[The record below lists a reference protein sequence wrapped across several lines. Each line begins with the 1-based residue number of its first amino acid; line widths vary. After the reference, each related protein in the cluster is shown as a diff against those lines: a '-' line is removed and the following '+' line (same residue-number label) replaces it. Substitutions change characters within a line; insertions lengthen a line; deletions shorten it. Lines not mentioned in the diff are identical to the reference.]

1 MQLASGVTAASVIS
15 RRLSAPTARMEN
27 AESAETPRGR
37 KGDDMA
43 RDTPPPEQGQDVAS
57 PQLAPQVPHETRR
70 PNGLTGRRLG
80 DYDLGTLLGVGGMAD
95 VYWAYDRILMRDVA
109 VKVLSSSL
117 TEDGTYVDRF
127 RAEARRVAAL
137 RHPHLVP
144 VYHAGEDN
152 VDGQRCL
159 YLVMPL
165 LQESLEAV
173 LQRTGKLAP
182 AEAVRLI
189 LQVADGLNAAHR
201 HGLIHR
207 DVKPGNILLDT
218 EGQAALA
225 DFGLAR
231 EVRRPPSA
239 ATQQPWG
246 TPEYMAPEQFHNT
259 AIDQRADIYALGVVL
274 YELLT
279 GKRPFEGG
287 SAYDIAA
294 HALTGPL
301 TPPSAY
307 DTAIPLALERVVLKA
322 LAREPGDR
330 YPTMVAFALALGQA
344 QAVTLHPGNEDTS
357 VEGHFTAAV
366 MVPLPDRFWSSPQSA
381 VQSALHVNR
390 RRSLRWLLAF
400 GLAATIVVASIV
412 GVVSGLQHRGP
423 NLHQTTTIQG
433 TRPIGQASQ
442 TSAGGPLPG
451 QTPQATLAAT
461 NTPYAR
467 STAGARP
474 TATPASP
481 LTIAPTPLVLTP
493 SSANPK
499 TCIATQTIRNN
510 TVSSVGWAW
519 QPPTVGGFHFQINS
533 GSSVG
538 WPTATINTPPGGQD
552 TLVATADCKP
562 QAVSYAVLVKDSLG
576 GQYTFVMTL
585 Q

>member
-1 MQLASGVTAASVIS
+1 
-15 RRLSAPTARMEN
+15 
-27 AESAETPRGR
+27 
-37 KGDDMA
+37 MA
-43 RDTPPPEQGQDVAS
+43 KRTPPPEPEHGQDIS
-57 PQLAPQVPHETRR
+57 PPQFARHVPQQTRHDTR
-70 PNGLTGRRLG
+70 PLYSLTGQRLG
-80 DYDLGTLLGVGGMAD
+80 DYDLGTLLGVGGMAE
-95 VYWAYDRILMRDVA
+95 VYWARDRILMRDVA

-117 TEDGTYVDRF
+117 AEDDKYVNRF

-144 VYHAGEDN
+144 VYHAGEDRVN
-152 VDGQRCL
+152 GQRYL

-165 LQESLEAV
+165 LHESLEDV
-173 LQRTGKLAP
+173 LQRSGRLSPT
-182 AEAVRLI
+182 EAVRVA

-207 DVKPGNILLDT
+207 DVKPGNILLDA

-231 EVRRPPSA
+231 EMRHPAGV

-294 HALTGPL
+294 HALTGSL
-301 TPPSAY
+301 TPPSTY
-307 DTAIPLALERVVLKA
+307 DAAIPPAIEHVVLTA

-330 YPTMVAFALALGQA
+330 YPNMATFALALRQA
-344 QAVTLHPGNEDTS
+344 QAVSLRPGNEDAGT
-357 VEGHFTAAV
+357 EALFTAAIT
-366 MVPLPDRFWSSPQSA
+366 VPLPDHFWSSAHAATPSSIQSA
-381 VQSALHVNR
+381 VHGNR
-390 RRSLRWLLAF
+390 QRSLRWVLAF
-400 GLAATIVVASIV
+400 GVAAAVIVASLV
-412 GVVSGLQHRGP
+412 GVVSALQHRGQDP
-423 NLHQTTTIQG
+423 HYPSTIQG
-433 TRPIGQASQ
+433 TAPGGQASQ
-442 TSAGGPLPG
+442 TAVGNPVQG

-461 NTPYAR
+461 NTPHTQ
-467 STAGARP
+467 STVATSP
-474 TATPASP
+474 TATPAPGSP
-481 LTIAPTPLVLTP
+481 LSIAPTPLVLTP
-493 SSANPK
+493 SATNPK
-499 TCIATQTIRNN
+499 TCIATQTVRNN
-510 TVSSVGWAW
+510 TASGVGWAW
-519 QPPTVGGFHFQINS
+519 QPPTVGGFHFQVN
-533 GSSVG
+533 GGPSVG
-538 WPTATINTPPGGQD
+538 WPNATTITPPGGQA

-562 QAVSYAVLVKDSLG
+562 QAVSYAILVKDSLG